1 MALKKVTS
9 TLAPALLTLLLLGGL
24 MAWVMIAN
32 SGDPLA
38 LARLGTRF
46 SQGDPEGTT
55 GYDGQYVY
63 YIARDLNPETVAERI
78 DVPAYRY
85 QRILLPLL
93 ARLLSFGNL
102 DAIPWVLATLGL
114 FSQFAGTWT
123 FAILLRRW
131 GINPWYA
138 LVYGLWV
145 GLVLA
150 VRLDLSE
157 PLAYGLVIAAILA
170 QDDDRHPLAWVLYGL
185 ALFAKEMTVIFIAA
199 QGLLYLWQ
207 RDWSRAFRLGICTLL
222 PFGLFQFWL
231 LSTFGSFGIGVGGEM
246 ATPFEWIPLM
256 GLLRIGAFSQTLLWA
271 SLVVFGPFVL
281 LPAFW
286 GIWTAAVE
294 IFQRRVDLTVIALAL
309 NAIIIPFLPFAVFRE
324 PGGLLRFIC
333 GLVIA
338 VLLYGARH
346 RHRRVL
352 LYAPLWLILNVF
364 LLKGAG

>member
-1 MALKKVTS
+1 MALKKATS

-157 PLAYGLVIAAILA
+157 PLA
-170 QDDDRHPLAWVLYGL
+170 
-185 ALFAKEMTVIFIAA
+185 TV
-199 QGLLYLWQ
+199 W
-207 RDWSRAFRLGICTLL
+207 
-222 PFGLFQFWL
+222 
-231 LSTFGSFGIGVGGEM
+231 
-246 ATPFEWIPLM
+246 
-256 GLLRIGAFSQTLLWA
+256 
-271 SLVVFGPFVL
+271 
-281 LPAFW
+281 
-286 GIWTAAVE
+286 
-294 IFQRRVDLTVIALAL
+294 
-309 NAIIIPFLPFAVFRE
+309 
-324 PGGLLRFIC
+324 
-333 GLVIA
+333 
-338 VLLYGARH
+338 
-346 RHRRVL
+346 
-352 LYAPLWLILNVF
+352 
-364 LLKGAG
+364 